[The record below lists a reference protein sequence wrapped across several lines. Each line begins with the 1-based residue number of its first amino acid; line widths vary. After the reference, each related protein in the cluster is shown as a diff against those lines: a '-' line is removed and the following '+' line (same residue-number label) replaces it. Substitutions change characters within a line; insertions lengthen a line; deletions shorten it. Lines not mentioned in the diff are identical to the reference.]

1 MLGLY
6 HYGFENLEDMARAI
20 KRGIEEVEANLDYF
34 SIERAKERL
43 KQALKPSLPIYENFK
58 GWEEGK
64 LGNHEQL
71 WWIL

>member
-43 KQALKPSLPIYENFK
+43 KQALRTLVT
-58 GWEEGK
+58 
-64 LGNHEQL
+64 QTV
-71 WWIL
+71 

>member
-43 KQALKPSLPIYENFK
+43 NQALRTLLTN
-58 GWEEGK
+58 
-64 LGNHEQL
+64 L
-71 WWIL
+71 